1 MDYGA
6 QSFPFNIADVA
17 TLLNLRVRHKQSR
30 SMDVNCPFC
39 GDKRGKM
46 NINFEKNVFRCNYC
60 GEYGGMVAMYA
71 KVYGISNADAY
82 HEICEALRTG
92 TAAPEYE
99 AKKQKACS
107 TPPVLN
113 AELASLEEMHQ
124 TYSLLFSMLTLS
136 NLHKQQLMKRG
147 LSEEQIKRY
156 GYKSTPAFGFT
167 KLTARLMDQ
176 GCTVKGVPGF
186 YINEN
191 GEWTVNFHSKCSGIV
206 IPAISIDGRI
216 SAAQIR
222 LDRPFNNRKYL
233 WLSSINK
240 KMGTSSGSPVHF
252 VGNPADKVVYI
263 TEGPLKA
270 TVAHC
275 LSGKSFASVA
285 GANQYSNLAGLFSV
299 LKQNGTEMIAEAYD
313 MDKYENEYVAKGCLQ
328 LFSLANDFGFKIHR
342 IKWNKAYKGVDDYLY
357 ALYVAKEIGNK

>member
-1 MDYGA
+1 MDFGE
-6 QSFPFNIADVA
+6 QNFPFTIADVA
-17 TLLNLRVRHKQSR
+17 TLLNLRVRHKQPR

-39 GDKRGKM
+39 GDARGKM

-60 GEYGGMVAMYA
+60 GEYGGMIAMYA

-92 TAAPEYE
+92 TSAPEYE

-107 TPPVLN
+107 PPAPN
-113 AELASLEEMHQ
+113 AELASLEERHQ

-147 LSEEQIKRY
+147 LSEEEIKRY

-186 YINEN
+186 YVNDD
-191 GEWTVNFHSKCSGIV
+191 GEWTVNFHAKCSGV
-206 IPAISIDGRI
+206 LIPVISIDGRI
-216 SAAQIR
+216 SAMQNR

-233 WLSSINK
+233 WLSSISK
-240 KMGTSSGSPVHF
+240 IMGASSGSPIHF
-252 VGNPADKVVYI
+252 VGNPEAKVVYV

-270 TVAHC
+270 TVSHC
-275 LSGKSFASVA
+275 LSGKSFAAVA
-285 GANQYSNLAGLFSV
+285 GANQYSNLMALFMV
-299 LKQNGTEMIAEAYD
+299 LKQNGTETIVEAYD
-313 MDKYENEYVAKGCLQ
+313 MDKYVNNYVEKGSIQLLTIAKE
-328 LFSLANDFGFKIHR
+328 FGFKVKR
-342 IKWNKAYKGVDDYLY
+342 LRWNNTYKGIDDYLY
-357 ALYVAKEIGNK
+357 ALKVTKEIGKN

>member
-1 MDYGA
+1 MDYEA
-6 QSFPFNIADVA
+6 QSFPFDISDVA
-17 TLLNLRVRHKQSR
+17 TLLNLHVRHRQPR
-30 SMDVNCPFC
+30 SMDVDCPFC
-39 GDKRGKM
+39 GDTRGKM

-60 GEYGGMVAMYA
+60 GAYGGMIAMYA
-71 KVYGISNADAY
+71 RVYGIPNADAY
-82 HEICEALRTG
+82 HEICEALQTG
-92 TAAPEYE
+92 NAAPRYE
-99 AKKQKACS
+99 VKKRKVCS
-107 TPPVLN
+107 APIPN
-113 AELASLEEMHQ
+113 AELASAEERHQ

-136 NLHKQQLMKRG
+136 KLHKQQLMERG
-147 LSEEQIKRY
+147 LSEEQIRWY

-167 KLTARLMDQ
+167 KLTSMLVEQ

-186 YINEN
+186 YINED

-206 IPAISIDGRI
+206 IPAISIDGRV

-240 KMGTSSGSPVHF
+240 KMGTSSGSPIHF
-252 VGNPADKVVYI
+252 VGNPEDKVVYI

-285 GANQYSNLAGLFSV
+285 GANQYGNLAGLFEV
-299 LKQNGTEMIAEAYD
+299 LKQNGTERIAEAYD
-313 MDKYENEYVAKGCLQ
+313 MDKYENEHVEKGCIQ
-328 LFSLANDFGFKIHR
+328 LFMLANEFGFKACR
-342 IKWNKAYKGVDDYLY
+342 IKWNKAYKGIDDYLY
-357 ALYVAKEIGNK
+357 ALKVTKEIGNK